1 MDPLLVPWEKPL
13 QHVSTLVRQFLID
26 FIIITGTDSLGGMQI
41 FYQILLLSI
50 WPDSDAN
57 FAENCVLLGI
67 ALNSNITELKEN
79 QVLSLLFSQQDSLA
93 VIECLWYFCD
103 QAVFTVVLLG
113 FHLVGLILKC
123 VYYRYRLLISHLQSY
138 WVTWVKLSHYQP
150 AGSSGG
156 DNWARKRDNPN
167 WKQLN
172 PWPPKPLSTVTF

>member
-26 FIIITGTDSLGGMQI
+26 FIIITGTDSLGGVQI

-123 VYYRYRLLISHLQSY
+123 VYYRYRLLISHLQSN
-138 WVTWVKLSHYQP
+138 WVKLSHYQP

-156 DNWARKRDNPN
+156 DNWARKRDKWHRSTQTENSSIRDPPN
-167 WKQLN
+167 H
-172 PWPPKPLSTVTF
+172 